1 MIVSSK
7 QQTTAM
13 SFLDATPYLDGNYE
27 PVKTETTA
35 LDLKV
40 KGKIPEELNG
50 RFLRNGPNPIEQPD
64 LATHHWFLGDGMVH
78 GIRLREGKAAWY
90 RSRFVGSQR
99 IHKKFG
105 ETHSAPTRAEIGPN
119 TNIIEHANRTLAIVE
134 AGTQPVELNYELD
147 TVGTHTFEGTL
158 NNGFSAHPKYDP
170 LTGEIHVMA
179 YSPRQL
185 LGKLEYIVVNKKG
198 LVTKTIEIEAPT
210 MPMVH
215 DMGLTQKY
223 AAVFDLPVALDIELA
238 MSGNQFPFRWFNSYE
253 ARIGLLP
260 RSAHSGEQIIWC
272 NIEPCFAFHPLNS
285 FDDVNGCVVIDVCCF
300 DKMFDSD
307 RNGPF
312 RDSLPRLERWTI
324 NPRTQKTQREII
336 DDRSQEFPR
345 VAQSVLN
352 TKHRYGYTAQ
362 LATNESSWDFS
373 HTLKHDLSN
382 STSEVHEHGPGRS
395 AAEPVFVAREHSL
408 GEDDGWIMTLV
419 YDKVTNRSD
428 LVIFEAANFTDPE
441 VARIELPERIPHGF
455 HGNWVPDKI

>member
-1 MIVSSK
+1 
-7 QQTTAM
+7 M
-13 SFLDATPYLDGNYE
+13 SFLDASPYLDGNYE
-27 PVKTETTA
+27 PVKTEITA
-35 LDLKV
+35 VDLKV
-40 KGKIPEELNG
+40 RGKIPEELNG

-90 RSRFVGSQR
+90 RSRFVGSR
-99 IHKKFG
+99 RVHEKFG
-105 ETHSAPTRAEIGPN
+105 ETHSVSTRAEIGPN

-170 LTGEIHVMA
+170 LTGELHVMA

-185 LGKLEYIVVNKKG
+185 FGKLEYIVVNKNG

-223 AAVFDLPVALDIELA
+223 AAVFDLPVAVDIELA

-260 RSAHSGEQIIWC
+260 RSADSGEEIVWC
-272 NIEPCFAFHPLNS
+272 NIDPCFAFHPLNS
-285 FDDVNGCVVIDVCCF
+285 FDDANGCVVIDVCCF
-300 DKMFDSD
+300 DKMFDCD

-324 NPRTQKTQREII
+324 NPRTQKTQREVI

-352 TKHRYGYTAQ
+352 RKHRYGYTAQ
-362 LATNESSWDFS
+362 LAQNDFSWDFS
-373 HTLKHDLSN
+373 HTLKHDLLN
-382 STSEVHEHGPGRS
+382 STTEVHEHGPGRS
-395 AAEPVFVAREHSL
+395 GAEPVFVAREHSL
-408 GEDDGWIMTLV
+408 REDDGWIMTLV
-419 YDKVTNRSD
+419 YDEATNRSD

>member
-1 MIVSSK
+1 MPL
-7 QQTTAM
+7 
-13 SFLDATPYLDGNYE
+13 LDASPYLDGNYE
-27 PVKTETTA
+27 PAKTEITA

-78 GIRLREGKAAWY
+78 GIRLSEGKAAWY
-90 RSRFVGSQR
+90 RSRFVGSR
-99 IHKKFG
+99 RVHKKFG
-105 ETHSAPTRAEIGPN
+105 RAHSAATRAEIGPN

-134 AGTQPVELNYELD
+134 AGTQPVELNYELG

-185 LGKLEYIVVNKKG
+185 LGKLEYIVVNKNG
-198 LVTKTIEIEAPT
+198 LVTKTVEIETPT

-223 AAVFDLPVALDIELA
+223 AAVLDLPVAVDLDLA

-253 ARIGLLP
+253 ARVGLLP
-260 RSAHSGEQIIWC
+260 RSADSGDEIVWC
-272 NIEPCFAFHPLNS
+272 NIDPCFAFHPLNS
-285 FDDVNGCVVIDVCCF
+285 FDNADGCVVIDVCCF

-324 NPRTQKTQREII
+324 NPSTQITGREII
-336 DDRSQEFPR
+336 DDRFQEFPR

-352 TKHRYGYTAQ
+352 LKHRYGYTAQ
-362 LATNESSWDFS
+362 LTESPSRWDFS
-373 HTLKHDLSN
+373 HTLKHDLLN
-382 STSEVHEHGPGRS
+382 STSQVHEYGPGRS
-395 AAEPVFVAREHSL
+395 AAEPVFVERKHSVY
-408 GEDDGWIMTLV
+408 EDDGWVMTLV
-419 YDKVTNRSD
+419 YDKATNRSD
-428 LVIFEAANFTDPE
+428 LVILEASDFTGPE
-441 VARIELPERIPHGF
+441 IARIELPERIPHGF
-455 HGNWVPDKI
+455 HGNWVPDKT

>member
-1 MIVSSK
+1 
-7 QQTTAM
+7 M
-13 SFLDATPYLDGNYE
+13 SFLDASPYLDGNYE
-27 PVKTETTA
+27 PVKTEITA
-35 LDLKV
+35 VDLKV
-40 KGKIPEELNG
+40 RGKIPEELNG

-64 LATHHWFLGDGMVH
+64 LATHHWFLGDGMIH

-90 RSRFVGSQR
+90 RSRFVGSR
-99 IHKKFG
+99 RVHKKFG
-105 ETHSAPTRAEIGPN
+105 ETHPVATRAEIGPN
-119 TNIIEHANRTLAIVE
+119 TNIIQHANRTLAIVE

-170 LTGEIHVMA
+170 LTGELHVMA

-185 LGKLEYIVVNKKG
+185 FGKLEYIVVNKNG

-223 AAVFDLPVALDIELA
+223 AAVFDLPVAVDIELA

-260 RSAHSGEQIIWC
+260 RSADSGEEIVWC
-272 NIEPCFAFHPLNS
+272 NIDPCFAFHPLNS
-285 FDDVNGCVVIDVCCF
+285 FDDENGCVVIDVCCF
-300 DKMFDSD
+300 DKMFDCD

-324 NPRTQKTQREII
+324 NPRTQKTQREVI

-352 TKHRYGYTAQ
+352 RKHRYGYTAQ
-362 LATNESSWDFS
+362 LAQNDFSWDFS
-373 HTLKHDLSN
+373 HTLKHDLLN
-382 STSEVHEHGPGRS
+382 STTEVHEHGPGRS
-395 AAEPVFVAREHSL
+395 GAEPVFVAREHSL
-408 GEDDGWIMTLV
+408 REDDGWIMTLV
-419 YDKVTNRSD
+419 YDEATNRSD